1 MAVTFFSLAKVGY
14 KGKLGC
20 MVATVY
26 LSLCSFIFA
35 QNQPQVVEI
44 PDPNLRSALREALSL
59 SSNQRITQARM
70 RSLTNLSADRR
81 GIKDLTGLEH
91 ATNLTFLHVGYN
103 EIRNLQPLKGLT
115 RLGDGYVFGNRGIT
129 YRAAS

>member
-1 MAVTFFSLAKVGY
+1 MNTNGKFSI
-14 KGKLGC
+14 

-26 LSLCSFIFA
+26 LSLCSTIFA

-44 PDPNLRSALREALSL
+44 LDPNLRSALREALSL

-70 RSLTNLSADRR
+70 RSLTKLSADRR

-91 ATNLTFLHVGYN
+91 TTNLDIPPPRHTTN
-103 EIRNLQPLKGLT
+103 SSSLQTLSP
-115 RLGDGYVFGNRGIT
+115 
-129 YRAAS
+129 